1 MPSPDLPLDQLFDVP
16 PLVDG
21 RATIDVPDR
30 WQQGRGAFGGLVTGI
45 AIRALEHVA
54 PDRPLR
60 SLTAELC
67 GPLQAGAADVVV
79 EILRAGNAVTTA
91 AVRLVQHGEV
101 QAHGVGVLG
110 KHRPVGV
117 ATHTLIAPP
126 KALAT
131 PWRDVPPAPLTSF
144 APTFAEHA
152 ELRVIGPL
160 PFTGASEA
168 RLEGWVRW
176 KHPGTR
182 RDAAFLAAC
191 ADSYWPARFAIERAP
206 RPMATIAFTFQPL
219 APAPQGD
226 AAIFYRAAMLA
237 EDAGYC
243 VEQRELWSET
253 GELLALNQQTFVV
266 IK

>member
-1 MPSPDLPLDQLFDVP
+1 MRSPDLPLDQLFDVP
-16 PLVDG
+16 PLIEG

-67 GPLQAGAADVVV
+67 GPLQAGAADIVV

-110 KHRPVGV
+110 KHRIA
-117 ATHTLIAPP
+117 ATQTSITPP
-126 KALAT
+126 QALAT
-131 PWRDVPPAPLTSF
+131 PWRDVPPAPLTGF
-144 APTFAEHA
+144 TPAFAEHA

-160 PFTGASEA
+160 PFTGGREA

-191 ADSYWPARFAIERAP
+191 ADSYWPARYSIERAP

-219 APAPQGD
+219 APAPDGD

-243 VEQRELWSET
+243 VEQRELWSEA
-253 GELLALNQQTFVV
+253 GQLLALNQQTFVV

>member
-1 MPSPDLPLDQLFDVP
+1 MRSPELPLDELFDVP
-16 PLVDG
+16 ALVGG

-67 GPLQAGAADVVV
+67 GPLQPGPTDVVV
-79 EILRAGNAVTTA
+79 ETLRAGNAVTTA

-101 QAHGVGVLG
+101 QAHAVGVLG
-110 KHRPVGV
+110 KHRLD
-117 ATHTLIAPP
+117 ATATLIARP
-126 KALAT
+126 ANLARS
-131 PWRDVPPAPLTSF
+131 WHDVPITPLAAF

-152 ELRVIGPL
+152 EMRVLGPL
-160 PFTGASEA
+160 PFTGAREPKLEA
-168 RLEGWVRW
+168 WIRW
-176 KHPGTR
+176 NRACTR
-182 RDAAFLAAC
+182 CDAAFLAAC
-191 ADSYWPARFAIERAP
+191 CDSYWPARYSIEPAP

-219 APAPQGD
+219 AMPASTDEP
-226 AAIFYRAAMLA
+226 IFYRAAMLA

-243 VEQRELWSET
+243 VEQRELWSAA
-253 GELLALNQQTFVV
+253 GQLLALNQQTFVI

>member
-1 MPSPDLPLDQLFDVP
+1 MVSAVLPLDALFAVP

-45 AIRALEHVA
+45 CIRALEQVA

-101 QAHGVGVLG
+101 QAHAVGVLG
-110 KHRPVGV
+110 KHRFAMAR
-117 ATHTLIAPP
+117 ATIEKPA
-126 KALAT
+126 ALAT
-131 PWRDVPPAPLTSF
+131 PWRDVPVAALNAF
-144 APTFAEHA
+144 APTFAQHA
-152 ELRVIGPL
+152 EMRVIGPM
-160 PFTGASEA
+160 PFSGAREP
-168 RLEGWVRW
+168 RLEGWIRW
-176 KHPGTR
+176 NNAGTR
-182 RDAAFLAAC
+182 RDAALLAAC
-191 ADSYWPARFAIERAP
+191 CDSYWPARYSTEPAP

-219 APAPQGD
+219 APVPAGD
-226 AAIFYRAAMLA
+226 SPMFYRAVMLA

-243 VEQRELWSET
+243 VEQRELWSEA
-253 GELLALNQQTFVV
+253 GVLLALNQQTFVV